1 MKVKLKQDF
10 ERLAIYVTPELYIGV
25 FERGKTYEVPE
36 EIGNYLLTNFSTIL
50 EEVTE

>member
-25 FERGKTYEVPE
+25 FYKDKVYDIPQ
-36 EIGNYLLTNFSTIL
+36 EIGNYLVSTFPGLL
-50 EEVTE
+50 EIVEE